1 MGFIKRFSELIL
13 QGIINEDLIKITDVD
28 GKIYPYPN
36 RTNFSI
42 VRFGMFLSLSGSVVP
57 LFKKQIDEGGPVT
70 ITHKDVTRYFMTT
83 KEASQLVIL
92 AGSFKNESNP
102 SLIYLL
108 DMGQP
113 IRIIDLAKKMIIQ
126 NGLRVKDETNKDG
139 DIEIKIIGLRPGE
152 KVFEELLI
160 SGKLEKNSL

>member
-1 MGFIKRFSELIL
+1 MKHEVDNFVLIGTDKAVDHRHNGLQRGSKLIL
-13 QGIINEDLIKITDVD
+13 QGIINEDLIKITDD
-28 GKIYPYPN
+28 GKISPQA
-36 RTNFSI
+36 TNFSI
-42 VRFGMFLSLSGSVVP
+42 VRFGNVFESSGSVVP

-113 IRIIDLAKKMIIQ
+113 IRIIDLAK
-126 NGLRVKDETNKDG
+126 ND
-139 DIEIKIIGLRPGE
+139 
-152 KVFEELLI
+152 
-160 SGKLEKNSL
+160 NSKWFKSKRRD